1 MVTRSP
7 GAQLLGRQP
16 EREVL
21 GRLLEAARGGHGG
34 VLVVYGPLAG
44 TDSYLIEQHPEAGF
58 VTSESIARPH
68 RAEGPE

>member
-1 MVTRSP
+1 MLLRTDTSGASARVGMVTGSP
-7 GAQLLGRQP
+7 GAQLFGRQP

-44 TDSYLIEQHPEAGF
+44 TDSTL
-58 VTSESIARPH
+58 SSSIPK
-68 RAEGPE
+68 RAS

>member
-1 MVTRSP
+1 MF
-7 GAQLLGRQP
+7 GRQP

-34 VLVVYGPLAG
+34 ILMVHGSLAG